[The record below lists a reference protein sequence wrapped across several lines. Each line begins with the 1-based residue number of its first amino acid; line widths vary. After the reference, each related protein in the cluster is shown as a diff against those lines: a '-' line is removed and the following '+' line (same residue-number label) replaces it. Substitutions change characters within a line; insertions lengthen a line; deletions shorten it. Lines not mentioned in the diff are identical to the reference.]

1 MSIVVGFGS
10 DTRSTSALD
19 LASEIAHT
27 TGEDIVLVSV
37 VQDSW
42 DSLRDFAGV
51 DDEWRRQVRTQA
63 GEALAEA
70 REHLGN
76 EHRVVTRA
84 RTARS
89 VPQALL
95 EEVRENRAKLVVTG
109 SASHGALG
117 RIAFGSTNDRL
128 AHSSETPVAIAPR
141 GYTAHPNGIERLVV
155 AVDPTSSDEALAQ
168 PVADLASWLGV
179 PVEIVTFAVR
189 SGSRSAMA
197 TFADQGVRQAWAELV
212 HEHQVRLAKRIGEL
226 SPGTEVSTVQISTG
240 ERWSLALDSYGWRGG
255 DLLAVGS
262 SQHGPVA
269 RVFVGSTATRIVNH
283 SPVPV
288 VLLPRPAPLK
298 SPRAPR
304 ARRPRKR

>member
-10 DTRSTSALD
+10 DTRSTAALD
-19 LASEIAHT
+19 LAAEIAHT
-27 TGEDIVLVSV
+27 TGEQLVLVSV

-63 GEALAEA
+63 GEALTLA

-76 EHRVVTRA
+76 EHDVVTRA

-89 VPQALL
+89 VPQSLV
-95 EEVRENRAKLVVTG
+95 EETRENRARMIVTG

-128 AHSSETPVAIAPR
+128 AHSAETPVAIAPR
-141 GYTAHPNGIERLVV
+141 GYVAHPNGIERLVV
-155 AVDPTSSDEALAQ
+155 AVDPTVSDEALAQ

-189 SGSRSAMA
+189 SGSRNAMA
-197 TFADQGVRQAWAELV
+197 TFADQGVRRAWAELV
-212 HEHQVRLAKRIGEL
+212 RDHQVRLADRIREI
-226 SPGTEVSTVQISTG
+226 SPDTVVSTVQVSTG
-240 ERWSLALDSYGWRGG
+240 ERWSLALEAYRWRGG

-262 SQHGPVA
+262 SQHGPVS

-288 VLLPRPAPLK
+288 VLLPRPEPERK
-298 SPRAPR
+298 